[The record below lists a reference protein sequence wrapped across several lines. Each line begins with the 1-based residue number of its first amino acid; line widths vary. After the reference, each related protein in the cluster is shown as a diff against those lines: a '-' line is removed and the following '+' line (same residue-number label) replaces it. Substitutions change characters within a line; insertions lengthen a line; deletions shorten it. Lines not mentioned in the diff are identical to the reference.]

1 MHKIT
6 FLVPISFC
14 CQFYSNL
21 FYWHSLF
28 LSNIDFSGAILALL
42 GTWVSVQ
49 FTQRSCCQAQHH
61 FDNCFAY
68 LQKQIT
74 ISNFSVFFASFFL
87 SSFCQDFFKDQVL
100 IIEGIEQFNSG
111 CLLHEVP
118 IYDFMVWFD
127 LTEFYL
133 ESSDCR
139 NALFYI

>member
-74 ISNFSVFFASFFL
+74 ISNFSVFFASFF
-87 SSFCQDFFKDQVL
+87 SFIILPRFFLKIRFWSLKVL
-100 IIEGIEQFNSG
+100 NNLIVGVCFMKSPFMI
-111 CLLHEVP
+111 LW
-118 IYDFMVWFD
+118 YD
-127 LTEFYL
+127 L
-133 ESSDCR
+133 
-139 NALFYI
+139 I